1 MYKLAK
7 FNQNLL
13 KKRNKKIDVMLD
25 CHRKAKY
32 GGKYHNFDVSLR
44 YELAKIYAKVKS
56 ELGEVDKVELQLAI
70 ERA

>member
-7 FNQNLL
+7 FNQSLL
-13 KKRNKKIDVMLD
+13 KKRNRKIDVMLD

-44 YELAKIYAKVKS
+44 YEVAKIYARLKS
-56 ELGEVDKVELQLAI
+56 ELGEVERQEVIQAF